1 MKRTKT
7 RVSKKGRKSIKNK
20 TRVNRRRLRGGN
32 CGYEGLMLGGNS
44 LAALPVHNYYPQNN
58 FQHDQSYIR
67 GGKKRMIRG
76 GMSNFLNELPNMG
89 VVGGMG
95 FSNGATIQP
104 DLITG
109 NRQYFS

>member
-1 MKRTKT
+1 
-7 RVSKKGRKSIKNK
+7 
-20 TRVNRRRLRGGN
+20 
-32 CGYEGLMLGGNS
+32 
-44 LAALPVHNYYPQNN
+44 
-58 FQHDQSYIR
+58 
-67 GGKKRMIRG
+67 MIRG